1 MRKKK
6 QNCVEKYITSRAVSK
21 KAPPQAVDQS
31 QRSQP

>member
-6 QNCVEKYITSRAVSK
+6 KNRVEKYIPLLAVSEK
-21 KAPPQAVDQS
+21 TRPKAVDQS